1 MSPRWLVGVESWPRL
16 LLGNGWYIYLYML
29 KIVAFSTHMHI
40 IYNIK
45 PACLVWFFW
54 RVFQYSQKVPSCW
67 LNVILRG
74 VMLTL
79 LETMFMS
86 VISGSLLPLLTQ
98 GSGLEIS
105 RQLGS
110 WMKIWASLMYYLSLT
125 DRVREGLSL
134 GSERKTFLLLL
145 PYCNC

>member
-1 MSPRWLVGVESWPRL
+1 
-16 LLGNGWYIYLYML
+16 
-29 KIVAFSTHMHI
+29 
-40 IYNIK
+40 
-45 PACLVWFFW
+45 
-54 RVFQYSQKVPSCW
+54 
-67 LNVILRG
+67 
-74 VMLTL
+74 MLTL